1 MSVEPLLL
9 PSTAMMYRN
18 QNEGNDDQ
26 QPDRKQD
33 GGETFNFPP
42 GIGAEREI
50 RALLIPTNSSR
61 PVCANLDG

>member
-1 MSVEPLLL
+1 
-9 PSTAMMYRN
+9 MMYRN

-33 GGETFNFPP
+33 GGETFNFPL